1 MLNIIYLITV
11 FVDSIDLTSR
21 RYHMVEHTKASCT
34 LSSNGDLVWISSEVG
49 NVFLNPDHGQP
60 LVQHCL
66 IAWSILN
73 TKGEET
79 KWTKSVVDSDNDD
92 IMGHPSVC
100 TIPVSRSFKDLSI
113 HLLTDSAFLPRT
125 NAPPVNQIMTERGL
139 GGGQV
144 PGT

>member
-1 MLNIIYLITV
+1 
-11 FVDSIDLTSR
+11 
-21 RYHMVEHTKASCT
+21 MVENTKASST
-34 LSSNGDLVWISSEVG
+34 LSSNGDLVWISSKVS

-66 IAWSILN
+66 VAWSILN
-73 TKGEET
+73 TQGEET
-79 KWTKSVVDSDNDD
+79 KWTKSVIDSHNDD

-100 TIPVSRSFKDLSI
+100 PIPVSRSCIFSSSLYDKMGSM
-113 HLLTDSAFLPRT
+113 LPKT
-125 NAPPVNQIMTERGL
+125 NAPPVNQIMTGRGL